1 MPFGRLVGDCLKIK
15 GTGVS
20 SRDLLPEMGIESL
33 PDLVRA
39 AKRPDLG
46 KREIFSG
53 LPTQRSLPPSLL
65 TVRCAG
71 MSPKSNTV
79 RSAILSRSPP
89 WKKPGR

>member
-1 MPFGRLVGDCLKIK
+1 MPFGRLARDCLQGK

-20 SRDLLPEMGIESL
+20 SRELLPETGIEARL
-33 PDLVRA
+33 CLVRA
-39 AKRPDLG
+39 AKRQRLG
-46 KREIFSG
+46 KRDSFSR

-79 RSAILSRSPP
+79 RTAVLSRSPP
-89 WKKPGR
+89 WMKPGR